1 VALTDLTVRYGPR
14 EALRGVTVTFPAGE
28 VTAVVGPSGCGKS
41 TLLHAINRLHDLD
54 RTVQVRGRVRVGDLD
69 ALAAGTDLQAL
80 RRRVGLIFQRPNV
93 FPASV
98 LGNVTLALRHHG
110 ARASEARVRA
120 ERALREVGLWD
131 ELGGDPSGSAERLSG
146 GQQQRL
152 CIARALALEPV
163 VLLLDEPCSALDPVA
178 TARIERLLA
187 GLRGRLTM
195 VLVTHNLAQARR
207 ASDHL
212 VCLWPEDGPGVLRE
226 HGPTAVLFERA
237 QDATVGDYL
246 RGRLG

>member
-1 VALTDLTVRYGPR
+1 VDL
-14 EALRGVTVTFPAGE
+14 E
-28 VTAVVGPSGCGKS
+28 
-41 TLLHAINRLHDLD
+41 
-54 RTVQVRGRVRVGDLD
+54 
-69 ALAAGTDLQAL
+69 AL

-93 FPASV
+93 FPVSV
-98 LGNVTLALRHHG
+98 LGNVTLALEHHG
-110 ARASEARVRA
+110 ASRREALERA
-120 ERALREVGLWD
+120 EAALREVGLWD
-131 ELGGDPSGSAERLSG
+131 ELGGDAGRPAERLSG

-152 CIARALALEPV
+152 CIARALALEPS

-212 VCLWPEDGPGVLRE
+212 ACLWPEDGAGALRE
-226 HGPTAVLFERA
+226 HGDTAAMFERA
-237 QDATVGDYL
+237 RDPTVWDYL
-246 RGRLG
+246 TGRLG